1 MCMNRNNLD
10 LESSPYLL
18 QHAKNPVHWQAWSE
32 MAFEQAKKE
41 NKLVLISI
49 GYSACHWCHVME
61 HESFEDQEVAEFMNA
76 HFINIKVDR
85 EERPDVDQIYIEA
98 VQLMTQQGGWPLN
111 CFALPDGRPVYGGTY
126 FPRNRWLDVM
136 TSVVKTIQKEPLR
149 IEEYAQKLSAGIRQN
164 GIINNNK
171 QNLNIEELILQKNI
185 AQWEKEF
192 DWENGGLKRAPKF
205 PLPNHLSYLL
215 AYGVQNNNEAILNY
229 VDLSLHKMAMGGI
242 YDQIGGGFSR
252 YAVDEKWKVPH
263 FEKMLYDNGQLLSL
277 YANAFKHFRKPY
289 YKEICNGIVDW
300 LEKEM
305 VDKSGAFYS
314 ALDADSEGEE
324 GKYYC
329 WSKEE
334 LKMILK
340 DDFEWV
346 SEYYNINQNGYWEE
360 DKFILL
366 KTETD
371 IDFIKKKKWSQEE
384 FKSKK
389 KRVVEVL
396 NKVRDKRIK
405 PGLDNKK
412 ISSWNGIM
420 LKGLCDAYSIN
431 QDENILMLAINN
443 ANWLV
448 NEQIRNNTI
457 IHCKTKTKNIEGF
470 LEDYAF
476 VIDAFISLYQITCD
490 EKWLEQ
496 AKKITEKSLELFLD
510 KESKLMFFTAKDT
523 SLIARKMEVY
533 DSVIPSSNSV
543 MATNLFHL
551 GHFYRNEEW
560 IKNAQQMIKN
570 MQANMSQYAPGYSNW
585 AMLMLHVVYGVE
597 EVCVIGENA
606 KKHLGSFSS
615 EYHPSRIL
623 CGGEK
628 PTLPIAEY
636 KTKKNKVILY
646 KCIKGSCLPPLELK

>member
-171 QNLNIEELILQKNI
+171 QNLNIEELMLQKNI

-334 LKMILK
+334 LNMILK

-457 IHCKTKTKNIEGF
+457 IHCKTKNIEGF

-597 EVCVIGENA
+597 EYCVIGENA

-646 KCIKGSCLPPLELK
+646 KCIKGSCLSPLELK

>member
-1 MCMNRNNLD
+1 
-10 LESSPYLL
+10 
-18 QHAKNPVHWQAWSE
+18 

-171 QNLNIEELILQKNI
+171 QNLNIEELMLQKNI

-334 LKMILK
+334 LNMILK

-457 IHCKTKTKNIEGF
+457 IHCKTKNIEGF

-476 VIDAFISLYQITCD
+476 VIAAFISLYQITCD

-585 AMLMLHVVYGVE
+585 AMLMLHFVYGVE
-597 EVCVIGENA
+597 EYCVIGENA